1 MNLSDAFW
9 TSLDADRVPLYEREA
24 HVPSWESAAAAA
36 DHLAA
41 APVAPPEAAPPA
53 ADLWPP
59 GYDAPT
65 AAAAPVVKRSRYFVF
80 TLNLGLVEAEAVVR
94 IDLFRAALETMFDEE
109 FSYVSC
115 AHEIAPTTG
124 QHHIQGYLEL
134 AGKRQW
140 TLQQF
145 LDCDLFEGQP
155 ENRSLWARPARGTAQ
170 QNAKYTQKAS
180 AQGRWSFCEGIPRN
194 YGQGRDPGLARTLQL
209 IDAGEPLRKV
219 YRQEPDASARHYRF
233 LDRFK
238 LVTSEPRMWPTKVCY
253 IFGPSGTG
261 KSRLI
266 SQYFNNP
273 DLVYVAAMPK
283 AGGNFWWDGYDE
295 QPVVVIDEY
304 SPSHFGQGHNLFM
317 QRLVDRYPLKVP
329 VHGGQVNFA
338 ARLII
343 IGSNYP
349 PEQIIF
355 SPPEAPIPWGPSHPI
370 HRRMYDPSNP
380 WIIQKLG
387 NLGGGVLGY
396 SDYVHVDN
404 PVIVAARLEA
414 ALLNAAVVAE
424 DYQSTDAMLRNLVDQ
439 YLRPRARSSE

>member
-1 MNLSDAFW
+1 MNWSDVFG
-9 TSLDADRVPLYEREA
+9 SDLDADRVPLFERGAPLPREPPVA
-24 HVPSWESAAAAA
+24 PA
-36 DHLAA
+36 DLLAA
-41 APVAPPEAAPPA
+41 APGAPLEAAPPPA
-53 ADLWPP
+53 LWPP
-59 GYDAPT
+59 GYDAPA

-80 TLNLGLVEAEAVVR
+80 TLNLGLVEAEAVAR
-94 IDLFRAALETMFDEE
+94 IDLFRAALEEMFDEE
-109 FSYVSC
+109 FSYASC
-115 AHEIAPTTG
+115 AHELAPTTG
-124 QHHIQGYLEL
+124 QHHIQGYIEL

-145 LDCDLFEGQP
+145 LECDLFEGQP

-180 AQGRWSFCEGIPRN
+180 DQGRWSFCEGIARN
-194 YGQGRDPGLARTLQL
+194 YGQGRDPGLARSLQL

-253 IFGPSGTG
+253 IYGPSGTG

-343 IGSNYP
+343 IGSNYA

-387 NLGGGVLGY
+387 NLGGGVLGFAPDVY
-396 SDYVHVDN
+396 SEN
-404 PVIVAARLEA
+404 PLVLAARIEA
-414 ALLNAAVVAE
+414 QVRDMAAVAE
-424 DYQSTDAMLRNLVDQ
+424 DYQATDAMLRNLVDQ
-439 YLRPRARSSE
+439 YLRPRARNSE